1 MNFAINQKSRMYSDL
16 FQLKSKLTTPEDKA
30 RAKASLAG
38 LAAETAVFNTLG
50 VGISM
55 GLYAATKGIMGG
67 EEETPEEQ
75 QKRVMNIITGRI
87 GNIVSDISSPIPKLT
102 DPKIIDGLN
111 FLLRT
116 VQEGD
121 EKDMFQLFSRDKDT
135 FYNQLGLFGIG
146 PKYIGELYELSKIAM
161 FGEYTDNYGRVI
173 KLEPKAQELA
183 VQVFLPKLLYASGY
197 VPVEVGTMSNYAT
210 KELKKLKKS
219 KQKSSGSTYQR
230 TYKY

>member
-1 MNFAINQKSRMYSDL
+1 MNFAMNQKSRMYSDV
-16 FQLKSKLTTPEDKA
+16 FQLSSKYASPEDKA

-75 QKRVMNIITGRI
+75 QKRVMNIIRGRF
-87 GNIVSDISSPIPKLT
+87 GNIASDVFSPFPKLT
-102 DPKIIDGLN
+102 DPKIIDGIN

-116 VQEGD
+116 VQDGD

-135 FYNQLGLFGIG
+135 FYDQLGLFGIG
-146 PKYIGELYELSKIAM
+146 PKYAGELFELSKIAM
-161 FGEYTDNYGRVI
+161 LGEYTDNYGRVI

-197 VPVEVGTMSNYAT
+197 APVEVGTMSNYAV

-219 KQKSSGSTYQR
+219 KQKSSGSAYQR